1 MAQGLGL
8 GRTPFWQIR
17 DLVDQGVVEVILE
30 EFEPAR
36 LPIHAVW
43 PATKL
48 PASKVRL
55 FADALAQRLKNEN
68 L

>member
-1 MAQGLGL
+1 
-8 GRTPFWQIR
+8 
-17 DLVDQGVVEVILE
+17 VEVVLE

-48 PASKVRL
+48 PTPKVRL